1 MKQEYYE
8 YWDLPSGTPDDPLTE
23 EEAKK
28 LHDEREM
35 YVVVF
40 KEGDT
45 PKFVVKMQFRTWY
58 CTVLHLNEN
67 RREKIIEAYSEMY
80 DMYDKTGVGIPKGIE
95 NQIFLRNRQEKYF
108 DKEGWISFL
117 FETSGKYDKVYHSW
131 SGGEYQKAD
140 QGIERVD
147 KLIKNKPAFGDYW
160 ALLPEESWS

>member
-1 MKQEYYE
+1 MKEEFYKK
-8 YWDLPSGTPDDPLTE
+8 WMISVGKPRHPLTR

-28 LHDEREM
+28 LHDEQEM
-35 YVVVF
+35 YAVVF
-40 KEGDT
+40 KEGET
-45 PKFVVKMQFRTWY
+45 PKFVVEMQFRTWY
-58 CTVLHLNEN
+58 CTVLHLDEN

-131 SGGEYQKAD
+131 SGGEYREAD
-140 QGIERVD
+140 QGIEHVD
-147 KLIKNKPAFGDYW
+147 KLIKDKPEFGDYW
-160 ALLPEESWS
+160 ALLPEEGLS